1 MLVKENE
8 LPNMPDI
15 LKEICLL
22 FKLRHKKTTYRM
34 ILNMTINKMAFAF
47 CSKRIQFKEYDKLG
61 YPNWYAMIF
70 APSGCGKD
78 RIDSEL
84 EKYVF
89 FAFKQWFDAS
99 AKKYEEKCIMLI
111 ENDAREKFGDLYS
124 RKARLYIKEETNKLR
139 KLVFQVYN
147 WTAEGLFEEA
157 KARKKWGLGA
167 INIKI
172 TEFAK
177 YFLNLKVEDKQFFS
191 ITLNAFDSKIPS
203 KCIKN
208 DNREEDIEDVPF
220 NSLLMSDYSSFEAP
234 RARQELLNE
243 LQIGLARRENVTFIP
258 SIKFEI
264 DTDAE
269 TIVKNNYLFFE
280 QVEVIGKQFE
290 IIFNNL
296 NNKAI
301 YEIPAEVLTE
311 LENYK
316 LKSELLCNEYD
327 KEILRKEILDRQY
340 KAVKLAK
347 IFAVLNQKDN
357 IVTITDVTQAI
368 SVIEYL
374 SADFKK
380 FVNYRPNKSDSYD
393 EL

>member
-1 MLVKENE
+1 M
-8 LPNMPDI
+8 
-15 LKEICLL
+15 
-22 FKLRHKKTTYRM
+22 Y
-34 ILNMTINKMAFAF
+34 
-47 CSKRIQFKEYDKLG
+47 
-61 YPNWYAMIF
+61 
-70 APSGCGKD
+70 
-78 RIDSEL
+78 
-84 EKYVF
+84 
-89 FAFKQWFDAS
+89 
-99 AKKYEEKCIMLI
+99 
-111 ENDAREKFGDLYS
+111 
-124 RKARLYIKEETNKLR
+124 
-139 KLVFQVYN
+139 
-147 WTAEGLFEEA
+147 
-157 KARKKWGLGA
+157 
-167 INIKI
+167 
-172 TEFAK
+172 
-177 YFLNLKVEDKQFFS
+177 
-191 ITLNAFDSKIPS
+191 
-203 KCIKN
+203 KN

-220 NSLLMSDYSSFEAP
+220 NSLLMSDYSSFEDP

-340 KAVKLAK
+340 KAVKLAT